1 MKLRTRFLLVVSILY
16 ILVGLGTVYLFYS
29 VTGDVIAGFAERF
42 AAKEAQIQKN
52 RLLTLIDREV
62 VLSGRLADDYVI
74 RRWVLDENNEEARKT
89 AYLQIEGYRKL
100 ARDKESFL
108 TIASSQNYYTFTGG
122 SRPVVATLKAEVPE
136 HRWFFQTMKNVD
148 TFALNTDKDLLVH
161 RTKVWINTI
170 MRDHAGRKIAV
181 VGSGVNITVILEE
194 IIGNQEPGISVYLV
208 DEKGV
213 IQASE
218 DHEIV
223 LHNAQAL
230 DADKITIFTVME
242 QGRFGE
248 ELKAAIERLRA
259 DAAEYKKSGS
269 ETIEIGQNENEQ
281 DDVITF
287 PVTLKGRTQV
297 AAVSYMRHLGWYNV
311 VILDVGR
318 VISVREF
325 LPILIGLFISLL
337 FLSVLIGL
345 LMHRLV
351 LRPLE
356 RMTEATAEVA
366 AGRYGIRLP
375 VERSDEIGRLTSSF
389 NSMAGTIQEYTTD
402 LEAKVQQRTTELQSA
417 NTALRQSQKEIDES
431 IRYASMIQAS
441 ILPDTALFESCFS
454 DYLLLSRPKLVVG
467 GDFHY
472 LRLTDSSIV
481 LAVVDCTGHGVPG
494 AFMTMTAASAL
505 NHIVESSPQLNPAAM
520 LSELNRIMKETL
532 RFKEIDAGL
541 DIGLCV
547 IDRQSKG
554 LSYSGAGLSLFEFR
568 DGNVLEHRG
577 DIQRIGYRSSSTDFA
592 YQALTIGNLS
602 GSSFYITTDG
612 ILDEPGGSKGFGFGS
627 QRFQEMIRENGHRP
641 MQEQQSVFERILRE
655 YRGEYSQR
663 DDQTLIGFRL

>member
-122 SRPVVATLKAEVPE
+122 NRPVVATLKAEVPE

-148 TFALNTDKDLLVH
+148 TFALNTDKDLLVQ

-218 DHEIV
+218 DHDVV

-242 QGRFGE
+242 QERFGE

-259 DAAEYKKSGS
+259 YAAENKKSGS
-269 ETIEIGQNENEQ
+269 ETIEIEQSENEQ

-318 VISVREF
+318 VISGREF

-337 FLSVLIGL
+337 FLSVLIAL

-402 LEAKVQQRTTELQSA
+402 LEAKVQQRTTELQS
-417 NTALRQSQKEIDES
+417 
-431 IRYASMIQAS
+431 
-441 ILPDTALFESCFS
+441 
-454 DYLLLSRPKLVVG
+454 
-467 GDFHY
+467 
-472 LRLTDSSIV
+472 
-481 LAVVDCTGHGVPG
+481 
-494 AFMTMTAASAL
+494 
-505 NHIVESSPQLNPAAM
+505 
-520 LSELNRIMKETL
+520 
-532 RFKEIDAGL
+532 
-541 DIGLCV
+541 
-547 IDRQSKG
+547 
-554 LSYSGAGLSLFEFR
+554 
-568 DGNVLEHRG
+568 
-577 DIQRIGYRSSSTDFA
+577 
-592 YQALTIGNLS
+592 
-602 GSSFYITTDG
+602 
-612 ILDEPGGSKGFGFGS
+612 
-627 QRFQEMIRENGHRP
+627 
-641 MQEQQSVFERILRE
+641 
-655 YRGEYSQR
+655 
-663 DDQTLIGFRL
+663 

>member
-1 MKLRTRFLLVVSILY
+1 MKLRTRFLLVVSVLY

-29 VTGDVIAGFAERF
+29 VTGSVIAGFAERF

-62 VLSGRLADDYVI
+62 VLSGRLADDYLI
-74 RRWVLDENNEEARKT
+74 RRWVLDENNEEARRA

-108 TIASSQNYYTFTGG
+108 TIASSQNYYTFTRE

-148 TFALNTDKDLLVH
+148 TFALNTDKDLLVQ

-181 VGSGVNITVILEE
+181 VGSGVNITVILDE

-218 DHEIV
+218 DHDVV

-248 ELKAAIERLRA
+248 ELKAAIKRLRA
-259 DAAEYKKSGS
+259 DAVENRTNGS
-269 ETIEIGQNENEQ
+269 ETIESDQG
-281 DDVITF
+281 DVVAF

-311 VILDVGR
+311 VVLDVGL
-318 VISVREF
+318 VISGREF

-337 FLSVLIGL
+337 FLSVLIAL

-402 LEAKVQQRTTELQSA
+402 LETKVQQRTTELQSA

-454 DYLLLSRPKLVVG
+454 EYLLLSRPKLVVG

-532 RFKEIDAGL
+532 RFKDIDAGL

-547 IDRQSKG
+547 IDRKAKG

-568 DGNVLEHRG
+568 EGNVLEHRG
-577 DIQRIGYRSSSTDFA
+577 DVQRIGYRSSSTDFA
-592 YQALTIGNLS
+592 YQALTIGNPS

-627 QRFQEMIRENGHRP
+627 QRFQEMIRANGHRP
-641 MQEQQSVFERILRE
+641 MPEQQSAFEQTLRV
-655 YRGEYSQR
+655 YRGDYRQR